1 MEKNKKTKVIAGIV
15 ALAVLIVAVLCVN
28 VYLKGKQNTQNTK
41 YTEVQE
47 EKKQL
52 EEKQKA
58 LKEKQTE
65 AEDSQSTMQEQQD
78 SDEAGGDA
86 EETEADTDSEE
97 SLTEEQLAEEDAPD
111 LETIRASVE
120 EKLQGTDEFG
130 EAWQIYVYR
139 LKDGARASL
148 GQGRMTAASLIKL
161 YIMGA
166 VYSSYDDITASNGQ
180 EEVDKLL
187 NAMITVS
194 DNDSANT
201 LVGMLGNGNDA
212 AGQEAVNT
220 YCKNNGYTDTSM
232 GRMLLEKAS
241 ANENYTSA
249 RDCSVFLK
257 NIYEN
262 KLEHSEDMLNLLKQQ
277 TRTEKI
283 PKGVPAGVETA
294 NKTGELDHVE
304 NDAAIVFDGEN
315 PYIICVMADNLSDT
329 TEARQRIVDISSV
342 VYENISK

>member
-1 MEKNKKTKVIAGIV
+1 MEKKKKTKVIAGIV
-15 ALAVLIVAVLCVN
+15 VLAVLILAVLCVN
-28 VYLKGKQNTQNTK
+28 VYLKEKQNTQNTK
-41 YTEVQE
+41 YTEAQE

-58 LKEKQTE
+58 LKEKQAE
-65 AEDSQSTMQEQQD
+65 AEN
-78 SDEAGGDA
+78 EAGEPVD
-86 EETEADTDSEE
+86 ETEEDADSEE

-111 LETIRASVE
+111 LEAIRASVE

-148 GQGRMTAASLIKL
+148 GQGRLTAASLIKL

-166 VYSSYDDITASNGQ
+166 VYSSYDNIAAANGQ
-180 EEVDKLL
+180 EQVDKLL

-201 LVGMLGNGNDA
+201 LVGMLGNGDNA

-283 PKGVPAGVETA
+283 PKGIPSGVKTA

-304 NDAAIVFDGEN
+304 NDAAIVFDVEN

>member
-1 MEKNKKTKVIAGIV
+1 MEKKKKTKVIAGIV
-15 ALAVLIVAVLCVN
+15 VLAVLILAVLCVN
-28 VYLKGKQNTQNTK
+28 VYLKEKQNTQNTK
-41 YTEVQE
+41 YTEAQE

-58 LKEKQTE
+58 LKEKQAE
-65 AEDSQSTMQEQQD
+65 AENAENTTQEQQD
-78 SDEAGGDA
+78 LDEAGEPVD
-86 EETEADTDSEE
+86 ET
-97 SLTEEQLAEEDAPD
+97 EEDAPD
-111 LETIRASVE
+111 LEAIRASVE

-148 GQGRMTAASLIKL
+148 GQGRLTAASLIKL

-166 VYSSYDDITASNGQ
+166 VYSSYDNIVATNGQ
-180 EEVDKLL
+180 EQVDKLL

-201 LVGMLGNGNDA
+201 LVGMLGNGDNA

-283 PKGVPAGVETA
+283 PKGIPSGVETA

>member
-1 MEKNKKTKVIAGIV
+1 MEKKKKTKVIAGIV
-15 ALAVLIVAVLCVN
+15 VLAVLILAVLCVN
-28 VYLKGKQNTQNTK
+28 VYLKEKQNTQNTK
-41 YTEVQE
+41 YTEAQE
-47 EKKQL
+47 EN
-52 EEKQKA
+52 QKA
-58 LKEKQTE
+58 LKEKQAE
-65 AEDSQSTMQEQQD
+65 AENAENTTQEQQD
-78 SDEAGGDA
+78 SDEAGEPVD
-86 EETEADTDSEE
+86 ETEEDADSEE

-111 LETIRASVE
+111 LEAIRASVE

-148 GQGRMTAASLIKL
+148 GQGRLTAASLIKL

-166 VYSSYDDITASNGQ
+166 VYSSYDNIVAANGQ
-180 EEVDKLL
+180 EQVDKLL

-201 LVGMLGNGNDA
+201 LVGMLGNGDNA

-283 PKGVPAGVETA
+283 PKGIPSGVETA

>member
-1 MEKNKKTKVIAGIV
+1 MEKKKKTKVIAGIV
-15 ALAVLIVAVLCVN
+15 VLAVLILAVLCVN
-28 VYLKGKQNTQNTK
+28 VYLKEKQNTQNTK
-41 YTEVQE
+41 YTEAQE

-58 LKEKQTE
+58 LKEKQAE
-65 AEDSQSTMQEQQD
+65 AENAENTTQEQQD
-78 SDEAGGDA
+78 SDEAGEPVD
-86 EETEADTDSEE
+86 ET
-97 SLTEEQLAEEDAPD
+97 EEDALD
-111 LETIRASVE
+111 LEAIRASVE

-148 GQGRMTAASLIKL
+148 GQGRLTAASLIKL

-166 VYSSYDDITASNGQ
+166 VYSSYDNIVATNGQ
-180 EEVDKLL
+180 EQVDKLL

-201 LVGMLGNGNDA
+201 LVGMLGNGDNA

-283 PKGVPAGVETA
+283 PKGIPSGVETA

>member
-1 MEKNKKTKVIAGIV
+1 MEKKKKTKVIAGIV
-15 ALAVLIVAVLCVN
+15 VLAVLILAVLCVN
-28 VYLKGKQNTQNTK
+28 VYLKEKQNTQNTK
-41 YTEVQE
+41 YTEAQE

-58 LKEKQTE
+58 LKEKQAE
-65 AEDSQSTMQEQQD
+65 AENAENTTQEQQD
-78 SDEAGGDA
+78 LDEVGEPVD
-86 EETEADTDSEE
+86 ET
-97 SLTEEQLAEEDAPD
+97 EEDAPD
-111 LETIRASVE
+111 LEAIRASVE

-148 GQGRMTAASLIKL
+148 GQGRLTAASLIKL

-166 VYSSYDDITASNGQ
+166 VYSSYDNIVAANGQ
-180 EEVDKLL
+180 EQVDKLL

-201 LVGMLGNGNDA
+201 LVGMLGNGDNA

-283 PKGVPAGVETA
+283 PKGIPSGVETA

>member
-1 MEKNKKTKVIAGIV
+1 MEKKKKTKVIAAI
-15 ALAVLIVAVLCVN
+15 AVLAILIVTVLCVN

-41 YTEVQE
+41 YTEAQE
-47 EKKQL
+47 EKKKL
-52 EEKQKA
+52 EEKQKT
-58 LKEKQTE
+58 LKENQTE
-65 AEDSQSTMQEQQD
+65 EKDTEDEQQD
-78 SDEAGGDA
+78 SDTEDA
-86 EETEADTDSEE
+86 EETEEDTNSEE
-97 SLTEEQLAEEDAPD
+97 SLTKEQLEEEDAPD
-111 LETIRASVE
+111 LETIRTAVE

-139 LKDGARASL
+139 LKDGSRASI

-166 VYSSYDDITASNGQ
+166 VYSSYDSIIASNGQ
-180 EEVDKLL
+180 EQVDKLL
-187 NAMITVS
+187 TAMITVS
-194 DNDSANT
+194 DNDAANQ
-201 LVGMLGNGNDA
+201 LVRILGNGKDT

-257 NIYEN
+257 NVYEN
-262 KLEHSEDMLNLLKQQ
+262 KLEHSEEMLNLLKQQ

-283 PKGVPAGVETA
+283 PKGIPDSVETA

>member
-1 MEKNKKTKVIAGIV
+1 MPPR
-15 ALAVLIVAVLCVN
+15 
-28 VYLKGKQNTQNTK
+28 QNT
-41 YTEVQE
+41 
-47 EKKQL
+47 
-52 EEKQKA
+52 
-58 LKEKQTE
+58 
-65 AEDSQSTMQEQQD
+65 
-78 SDEAGGDA
+78 
-86 EETEADTDSEE
+86 E
-97 SLTEEQLAEEDAPD
+97 S
-111 LETIRASVE
+111 I
-120 EKLQGTDEFG
+120 
-130 EAWQIYVYR
+130 I
-139 LKDGARASL
+139 
-148 GQGRMTAASLIKL
+148 
-161 YIMGA
+161 A
-166 VYSSYDDITASNGQ
+166 VF
-180 EEVDKLL
+180 
-187 NAMITVS
+187 MIII
-194 DNDSANT
+194 
-201 LVGMLGNGNDA
+201 
-212 AGQEAVNT
+212 NT

-283 PKGVPAGVETA
+283 PKGIPSGVETA

>member
-1 MEKNKKTKVIAGIV
+1 MEKKKKTKVIAGIV
-15 ALAVLIVAVLCVN
+15 VLAVLILAVLCVN
-28 VYLKGKQNTQNTK
+28 VYLKEKQNTQNTK
-41 YTEVQE
+41 YTEAQE

-58 LKEKQTE
+58 LKEKQAE
-65 AEDSQSTMQEQQD
+65 AENAENITQEQQD
-78 SDEAGGDA
+78 SDEA
-86 EETEADTDSEE
+86 
-97 SLTEEQLAEEDAPD
+97 EEDAPD
-111 LETIRASVE
+111 LEAIRASVE

-148 GQGRMTAASLIKL
+148 GQGRLTAASLIKL

-166 VYSSYDDITASNGQ
+166 VYSSYDNIVAANGQ
-180 EEVDKLL
+180 EQVDKLL

-201 LVGMLGNGNDA
+201 LVGMLGNGDNA

-283 PKGVPAGVETA
+283 PKGIPSGVETA

>member
-1 MEKNKKTKVIAGIV
+1 MEKKKKTKVIAGIV
-15 ALAVLIVAVLCVN
+15 VLAVLILAVLCVN
-28 VYLKGKQNTQNTK
+28 VYLKEKQNTQNTK
-41 YTEVQE
+41 YTEAQE

-58 LKEKQTE
+58 LKEKQAE
-65 AEDSQSTMQEQQD
+65 AENAENTTQEQQD
-78 SDEAGGDA
+78 SDEAEEDA
-86 EETEADTDSEE
+86 DSEE

-111 LETIRASVE
+111 LEAIRASVE

-148 GQGRMTAASLIKL
+148 GQGRLTAASLIKL

-166 VYSSYDDITASNGQ
+166 VYSSYDNIVAANGQ
-180 EEVDKLL
+180 EQVDKLL

-194 DNDSANT
+194 DNT
-201 LVGMLGNGNDA
+201 

-283 PKGVPAGVETA
+283 PKGIPSGVETA

>member
-1 MEKNKKTKVIAGIV
+1 MEKKKKTKVIAGIV
-15 ALAVLIVAVLCVN
+15 VLAVLILAVLCVN
-28 VYLKGKQNTQNTK
+28 VYLKEKQNTQNTK
-41 YTEVQE
+41 YTEAQE

-58 LKEKQTE
+58 LKEKQAE
-65 AEDSQSTMQEQQD
+65 AENAENTTQEQQD
-78 SDEAGGDA
+78 SDEAGEPVD
-86 EETEADTDSEE
+86 ET
-97 SLTEEQLAEEDAPD
+97 EEDAPD
-111 LETIRASVE
+111 LEAIRASVE

-148 GQGRMTAASLIKL
+148 GQGRLTAASLIKL

-166 VYSSYDDITASNGQ
+166 VYSSYDNIVAANGQ
-180 EEVDKLL
+180 EQVDKLL

-201 LVGMLGNGNDA
+201 LVGMLGNGDNA

-283 PKGVPAGVETA
+283 PKGIPSGVETA

-329 TEARQRIVDISSV
+329 TEARQRIIDISSV
-342 VYENISK
+342 VYEKISK

>member
-1 MEKNKKTKVIAGIV
+1 MEKKKKTKVIAGIV
-15 ALAVLIVAVLCVN
+15 VLAVLILAVLCVN
-28 VYLKGKQNTQNTK
+28 VYLKEKQNTQNTK
-41 YTEVQE
+41 YTEAQE

-58 LKEKQTE
+58 LKEKQAE
-65 AEDSQSTMQEQQD
+65 AENAENTTQEQQD
-78 SDEAGGDA
+78 SDEAGEPVD
-86 EETEADTDSEE
+86 ETEEDADSEE

-111 LETIRASVE
+111 LEAIRASVE

-148 GQGRMTAASLIKL
+148 GQGRLTAASLIKL

-166 VYSSYDDITASNGQ
+166 VYSSYDNIVAANGQ
-180 EEVDKLL
+180 EQVDKLL

-201 LVGMLGNGNDA
+201 LVGMLGNGDNA

-283 PKGVPAGVETA
+283 PKGIPSGVKTA

-304 NDAAIVFDGEN
+304 NDTAIVFDVEN

>member
-1 MEKNKKTKVIAGIV
+1 MEKKKKTKVIAGIV
-15 ALAVLIVAVLCVN
+15 VLAFLILAVLCVN
-28 VYLKGKQNTQNTK
+28 VYLKEKQNTQNTK
-41 YTEVQE
+41 YTEAQE

-52 EEKQKA
+52 EEKKKA
-58 LKEKQTE
+58 LKEKQAE
-65 AEDSQSTMQEQQD
+65 AENAENTTQEQQD
-78 SDEAGGDA
+78 LDEAGEPVD
-86 EETEADTDSEE
+86 ETEEDADSEE

-111 LETIRASVE
+111 LEAIRASVE

-148 GQGRMTAASLIKL
+148 GQGRLTAASLIKL

-166 VYSSYDDITASNGQ
+166 VYSSYDNIVATNGQ
-180 EEVDKLL
+180 EQVDKLL

-201 LVGMLGNGNDA
+201 LVGMLGNGDNA

-283 PKGVPAGVETA
+283 PKGIPSGVETA

>member
-1 MEKNKKTKVIAGIV
+1 MEKKKKTKVIAGIV
-15 ALAVLIVAVLCVN
+15 VLAVLILAVLCVN
-28 VYLKGKQNTQNTK
+28 VYLKEKQNTQNTK
-41 YTEVQE
+41 YTEAQE

-58 LKEKQTE
+58 LKEKQAE
-65 AEDSQSTMQEQQD
+65 AENAENTTQEQQD
-78 SDEAGGDA
+78 SDEAEEDA
-86 EETEADTDSEE
+86 DSEE

-111 LETIRASVE
+111 LEAIRASVE
-120 EKLQGTDEFG
+120 GTDEFG

-148 GQGRMTAASLIKL
+148 GQGRLTAASLIKL

-166 VYSSYDDITASNGQ
+166 VYSSYDNIVAANGQ
-180 EEVDKLL
+180 EQVDKLL

-201 LVGMLGNGNDA
+201 LVGMLGNGDNA

-283 PKGVPAGVETA
+283 PKGIPSGVETA

>member
-1 MEKNKKTKVIAGIV
+1 MEKKKKTKVIAGIV
-15 ALAVLIVAVLCVN
+15 VLAVLILAVLCVN
-28 VYLKGKQNTQNTK
+28 VYLKEKQNTQNTK
-41 YTEVQE
+41 YTEAQE

-58 LKEKQTE
+58 LKEKQAE
-65 AEDSQSTMQEQQD
+65 AENAENTTQEQQD
-78 SDEAGGDA
+78 SDEAGEPVD
-86 EETEADTDSEE
+86 ET
-97 SLTEEQLAEEDAPD
+97 EEDAPD
-111 LETIRASVE
+111 LEAIRASVE

-148 GQGRMTAASLIKL
+148 GQGRLTAASLIKL

-166 VYSSYDDITASNGQ
+166 VYSSYDNIAAANGQ
-180 EEVDKLL
+180 EQVDKLL

-201 LVGMLGNGNDA
+201 LVGMLGNGDNA

-283 PKGVPAGVETA
+283 PKGIPSGVKTA

-304 NDAAIVFDGEN
+304 NDAAIVFDVEN

>member
-1 MEKNKKTKVIAGIV
+1 MEKKKKTKVIAGIV
-15 ALAVLIVAVLCVN
+15 VLAVLILAVLCVN
-28 VYLKGKQNTQNTK
+28 VYLKEKQNTQNTK
-41 YTEVQE
+41 YTEAQE

-58 LKEKQTE
+58 LKEKQAE
-65 AEDSQSTMQEQQD
+65 AENAENTTQEQQD
-78 SDEAGGDA
+78 SDEA
-86 EETEADTDSEE
+86 
-97 SLTEEQLAEEDAPD
+97 EEDAPD
-111 LETIRASVE
+111 LEAIRASVE

-148 GQGRMTAASLIKL
+148 GQGRLTAASLIKL

-166 VYSSYDDITASNGQ
+166 VYSSYDNIVAANGQ
-180 EEVDKLL
+180 EQVDKLL

-201 LVGMLGNGNDA
+201 LVGMLGNGDNA

-283 PKGVPAGVETA
+283 PKGIPSGVETA

>member
-1 MEKNKKTKVIAGIV
+1 MQDDKVTSKQNKIRIRQRNAGMTYRKWISV
-15 ALAVLIVAVLCVN
+15 FLCVIFVCGLLAGCGN
-28 VYLKGKQNTQNTK
+28 DK
-41 YTEVQE
+41 VQE
-47 EKKQL
+47 EQ
-52 EEKQKA
+52 
-58 LKEKQTE
+58 
-65 AEDSQSTMQEQQD
+65 
-78 SDEAGGDA
+78 
-86 EETEADTDSEE
+86 
-97 SLTEEQLAEEDAPD
+97 
-111 LETIRASVE
+111 
-120 EKLQGTDEFG
+120 
-130 EAWQIYVYR
+130 
-139 LKDGARASL
+139 
-148 GQGRMTAASLIKL
+148 
-161 YIMGA
+161 
-166 VYSSYDDITASNGQ
+166 N
-180 EEVDKLL
+180 
-187 NAMITVS
+187 

-201 LVGMLGNGNDA
+201 LVGMLGNGDNA

-283 PKGVPAGVETA
+283 PKGIPSGVETA

>member
-15 ALAVLIVAVLCVN
+15 ALVVLIVAVLCVN

-41 YTEVQE
+41 YTEAQE

-52 EEKQKA
+52 EEKQKT
-58 LKEKQTE
+58 LKENQTE
-65 AEDSQSTMQEQQD
+65 AEASESTMQEQQD
-78 SDEAGGDA
+78 SDEAEGDA
-86 EETEADTDSEE
+86 EETEADMDSEE

-111 LETIRASVE
+111 LEAIRTSVE

-139 LKDGARASL
+139 LKDGARASI
-148 GQGRMTAASLIKL
+148 GQGRTTAASLIKL

-166 VYSSYDDITASNGQ
+166 VYSSYDSITASNGQ

-201 LVGMLGNGNDA
+201 LVGMLGNGDDA

-283 PKGVPAGVETA
+283 PKGVPSGVETA

>member
-1 MEKNKKTKVIAGIV
+1 M
-15 ALAVLIVAVLCVN
+15 
-28 VYLKGKQNTQNTK
+28 
-41 YTEVQE
+41 
-47 EKKQL
+47 
-52 EEKQKA
+52 
-58 LKEKQTE
+58 
-65 AEDSQSTMQEQQD
+65 
-78 SDEAGGDA
+78 
-86 EETEADTDSEE
+86 
-97 SLTEEQLAEEDAPD
+97 
-111 LETIRASVE
+111 
-120 EKLQGTDEFG
+120 
-130 EAWQIYVYR
+130 
-139 LKDGARASL
+139 
-148 GQGRMTAASLIKL
+148 
-161 YIMGA
+161 
-166 VYSSYDDITASNGQ
+166 
-180 EEVDKLL
+180 DKLL

-201 LVGMLGNGNDA
+201 LVGMLGNGDNA

-283 PKGVPAGVETA
+283 PKGIPSGVETA